1 MPQILQEQFFSSKV
15 LEITII
21 NLAQIT
27 IKFDLQYSEF
37 NSNSNIIVTRPALF
51 WIAIIFERIHGR
63 LPPKA

>member
-37 NSNSNIIVTRPALF
+37 NSNSNIIVTQNALF
-51 WIAIIFERIHGR
+51 WIAIIFERIHF
-63 LPPKA
+63 